1 MSEQKPKGSGYFS
14 LAVGIVFVAVFL
26 ASFFVDLRAVS
37 PQWFLRGWLAF
48 AAAIMVVWGVRRIY
62 EGRDDWTVGQAT
74 LNFVVGVVGAT
85 VAIFAIVAQ
94 QPPMGSNQGG
104 NLPASPASATK

>member
-1 MSEQKPKGSGYFS
+1 MSEPKPKGSGYFS
-14 LAVGIVFVAVFL
+14 LAVGIAFVAVLL

-37 PQWFLRGWLAF
+37 PQWFLRCWLGF
-48 AAAIMVVWGVRRIY
+48 ASSIMLVWGARRIRK
-62 EGRDDWTVGQAT
+62 GRDDWTVGQET

-94 QPPMGSNQGG
+94 QPSIGPSQGG
-104 NLPASPASATK
+104 NPPSSPESAAK